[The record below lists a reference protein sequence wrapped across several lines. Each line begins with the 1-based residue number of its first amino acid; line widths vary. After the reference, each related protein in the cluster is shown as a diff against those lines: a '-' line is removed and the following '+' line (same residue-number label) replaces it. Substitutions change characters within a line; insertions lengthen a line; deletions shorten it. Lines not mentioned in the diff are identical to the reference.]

1 MKVNRDIVTLKKLSD
16 KDDGFVDA
24 SPQERISM
32 VWELTK
38 EAWNIKEGK
47 NVEQRLQRDVA
58 KLIKNMR

>member
-38 EAWNIKEGK
+38 EAWNIKDRMD
-47 NVEQRLQRDVA
+47 VEERLQRDVV
-58 KLIKNMR
+58 KLIKK

>member
-38 EAWNIKEGK
+38 EAWYFKDRE

-58 KLIKNMR
+58 KLIRK

>member
-1 MKVNRDIVTLKKLSD
+1 MKLNRDIVTLKKLSD

-38 EAWNIKEGK
+38 EAWYFKERK
-47 NVEQRLQRDVA
+47 NVKQRLQRDVVR
-58 KLIKNMR
+58 LIKK

>member
-38 EAWNIKEGK
+38 EAWYFKERK

-58 KLIKNMR
+58 KLIKKK